1 ETTSDEMKQPEA
13 SEQSTT
19 HDETYDETN
28 SETRRDKRQ
37 HNGKRTRIQTDV
49 LGVNGKSSK
58 KHEHY
63 TPHYHKS
70 DFKASEVTSAIIATQ
85 KPHPL
90 DNGVIKPKNS
100 EEDNEIF
107 NNDKDVQE
115 DKTSSLESQYN
126 EAQQQNDDDQLYQV
140 DDEQLSS
147 IENEPQNTSDQYE
160 DTTEST
166 TQPQKNN
173 TINIENIYAS
183 QIVEEIR
190 RERERKVLQKRQFKK
205 ALQQKRQE
213 NQQNDEDTIQKAID
227 EMYAQQAKH
236 YIGESS
242 LDEEQSNDISDV
254 DDSEDISSDNL
265 TENSSHN
272 DQNNASEFN
281 YQEIDLDNVSS
292 VHNIDNNQVYES
304 LDETANP
311 TVNLSDEPEIT
322 AMDVSQDEAGSE
334 NEQQNTSS
342 EAESH
347 VQQNASNLTEVDEN
361 VAISDAR
368 YRELSEAQKDMSQ
381 STTDVDSKQNE
392 DVEKMPQT
400 QDE

>member
-1 ETTSDEMKQPEA
+1 PMHVIEEENRSDSAHEVSSEKEAKDTENMSNHTSSSNQKQRRRRHMYNETTSDEMKQPEA

-19 HDETYDETN
+19 HDKTYD
-28 SETRRDKRQ
+28 ETRRDKRQ

-58 KHEHY
+58 KHEHS

-70 DFKASEVTSAIIATQ
+70 DFKANEFPSAIFGTQ

-147 IENEPQNTSDQYE
+147 IENEPSLQNTSDQYE
-160 DTTEST
+160 DTTEAT
-166 TQPQKNN
+166 TQHQKNN

-213 NQQNDEDTIQKAID
+213 NQQNDEDTIQKVID

-236 YIGESS
+236 YIGES
-242 LDEEQSNDISDV
+242 
-254 DDSEDISSDNL
+254 
-265 TENSSHN
+265 
-272 DQNNASEFN
+272 
-281 YQEIDLDNVSS
+281 
-292 VHNIDNNQVYES
+292 
-304 LDETANP
+304 
-311 TVNLSDEPEIT
+311 
-322 AMDVSQDEAGSE
+322 
-334 NEQQNTSS
+334 
-342 EAESH
+342 
-347 VQQNASNLTEVDEN
+347 
-361 VAISDAR
+361 
-368 YRELSEAQKDMSQ
+368 
-381 STTDVDSKQNE
+381 
-392 DVEKMPQT
+392 
-400 QDE
+400 